1 VWGEESLGRTTDSED
16 GFAIGHDDEVDQTG
30 RVRPLS
36 EGGQVGLFLQRFD
49 VGFQL
54 SPHAVLVREAL
65 RASGGIVRISCQIQ
79 IGMMRIPLSRLRVLT
94 MKQPRGRLNR

>member
-1 VWGEESLGRTTDSED
+1 MWGEESLGRTTDSED

-54 SPHAVLVREAL
+54 SPHAVLVGEAL
-65 RASGGIVRISCQIQ
+65 RATGGVVSISCLDRT
-79 IGMMRIPLSRLRVLT
+79 GTMRFLFPDLGYSR
-94 MKQPRGRLNR
+94 